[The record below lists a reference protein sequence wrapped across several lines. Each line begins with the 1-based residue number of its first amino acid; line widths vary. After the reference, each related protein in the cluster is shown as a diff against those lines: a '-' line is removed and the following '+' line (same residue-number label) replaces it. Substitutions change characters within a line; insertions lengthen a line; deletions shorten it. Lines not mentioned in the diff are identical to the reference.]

1 MVKYE
6 DVIMS
11 ESKSTI
17 KKREGLLVSLG
28 EDESTE
34 IAAVGGK
41 GASLGKLV
49 KADFPVPP
57 GFVVMTSAYAKFI
70 DTNNLEVKIGSILR
84 GIDFGNLDELEKE
97 TGKIRDVIVSS
108 KLPDDL
114 TQEIVRA
121 YNELGE
127 GTYVAVR
134 SSATAEDLAGASF
147 AGQYETYLDVRG
159 DSALL
164 NAVRRCW
171 ASMWTARVAVYRHNK
186 GFDQST
192 IGIAVVVQKMVESD
206 VAGVMFVG
214 NPMNARAD
222 EIVINSS
229 WGLGETV
236 VSGSVTPDEYITDR
250 GTFTIKH
257 RNLGSKA
264 LQVVRNPKLGGNTI
278 QKSVSETLQN
288 QYTLTDDQVKELGE
302 LGNKVTTYYDGLPQ
316 DIEWALAGGSF
327 FLLQSRPVTGVEFRW
342 EEELD
347 LWPSL
352 PEEED
357 VIWTRS
363 AADEWWTGAITPLFW
378 SVRGRWIRDGA
389 AGSYKPFGF
398 GDLAEMRWMKY
409 SQGTM
414 YYNTRVDILMA
425 EYSLPLS
432 LREPMLRRLH
442 PSQIEKAMNAP
453 FDLWRALK
461 SYANI
466 EINHPRMGV
475 NGFANRRPGL
485 RESRKGGKRY
495 DQRRQ
500 QVKKQFSSLDDIL
513 KKEDNEIIQIMKSF
527 LKAWGRGA
535 AGGGWA
541 SSFLY
546 GPVIQALLEGALHHW
561 YKGDNPNIFTDV
573 ITGLPERTNQ
583 FNDDYDFWKLGEMI
597 RSSEKL
603 RKLIMEYEGE
613 AFLEELKKHEE
624 GRGFLTQYK
633 DFLEMNFYRGHAD
646 RDIYYLRRIEDP
658 MLDYKAL
665 RLLATTDDVESPE
678 EREEKLRRRRE
689 IATKDVIEN
698 LSKQPMG
705 EVKVP
710 IFKFLVNYCL
720 LMLESR
726 DEGRAMGDSMTFWKK
741 NILMELGKRTVSR
754 GLLEGEKDFYFLSLD
769 ELGGL
774 LEGNEPQALARA
786 KVAARKKPFYRFL
799 THEEDPPLF
808 LKDNIP
814 MDEVEALSGDNEGVL
829 KGVGTSRGI
838 ATGRAKVIPTLK
850 DIGRLEKGD
859 ILICH
864 GTDPGWTSAFSI
876 VGGVVAQT
884 GGMLAHFS
892 CLSREYGLPAVSL
905 PNALKLI
912 EDGSIITM
920 NGNNGEI
927 KLVSD

>member
-1 MVKYE
+1 MIKME
-6 DVIMS
+6 GIR
-11 ESKSTI
+11 ESY
-17 KKREGLLVSLG
+17 LVSLG

-34 IAAVGGK
+34 ISTVGGK

-49 KADFPVPP
+49 KANFPVPP
-57 GFVVMTSAYAKFI
+57 GFVVTTGAYTEFLRANDI
-70 DTNNLEVKIGSILR
+70 DVTIKKILSEL
-84 GIDFGNLDELEKE
+84 DYGNLDKLEEE
-97 TGKIRDVIVSS
+97 TVKIRDLISGF

-121 YNELGE
+121 YKELGDE
-127 GTYVAVR
+127 SEYVAVR
-134 SSATAEDLAGASF
+134 SSAKAEDLAGASF

-159 DSALL
+159 ESALID
-164 NAVRRCW
+164 AIRQCW
-171 ASMWTARVAVYRHNK
+171 ASMWTARVTSYRHNK
-186 GFDQST
+186 GFDNDD

-206 VAGVMFVG
+206 IAGVMFVG

-236 VSGSVTPDEYITDR
+236 VSGSVTPDEYIVDR
-250 GTFTIKH
+250 DTLTVK
-257 RNLGSKA
+257 RRSLGSKE
-264 LQVVRNPKLGGNTI
+264 LQVIRDQKAGSNTI
-278 QKSVSETLQN
+278 QKPISVTLQE
-288 QYTLTDDQVKELGE
+288 QYTLTDEQASMLAEMGR
-302 LGNKVTTYYDGLPQ
+302 KVTTYYERLPQ
-316 DIEWALAGGSF
+316 DIEWALKDGSF
-327 FLLQSRPVTGVEFRW
+327 FLLQSRPVTGVEFTW

-357 VIWTRS
+357 VIWTRA

-389 AGSYKPFGF
+389 AGSYQPYGF
-398 GDLAEMRWMKY
+398 GNLAEMRWMKY
-409 SQGTM
+409 SRGTM
-414 YYNTRVDILMA
+414 YYNTRVDELMA
-425 EYSLPLS
+425 EYSLPPS

-442 PSQIEKAMNAP
+442 PSQLERAMNAP

-461 SYANI
+461 TYASV
-466 EINHPRMGV
+466 EINHPKMGV
-475 NGFANRRPGL
+475 NGFANRRPIL
-485 RESRKGGKRY
+485 RESRKGGKLY
-495 DQRRQ
+495 DQRRN
-500 QVKKQFSSLDDIL
+500 QVKLQFSSLKEFL
-513 KKEDNEIIQIMKSF
+513 KKGDNEIKQNLEKF
-527 LKAWGRGA
+527 LKAWGKA
-535 AGGGWA
+535 AGGGGWA

-546 GPVIQALLEGALHHW
+546 GPVIQALLEGVVRYW
-561 YKGDNPNIFTDV
+561 YKGDNPNVFTDI

-583 FNDDYDFWKLGEMI
+583 FNDDYDFWKLGEKI
-597 RSSEKL
+597 RLSKKL
-603 RKLIMEYEGE
+603 RTLLMEFEGVE
-613 AFLEELKKHEE
+613 FFEELKNHEE
-624 GRGFLTQYK
+624 GRDFLSQYEE
-633 DFLEMNFYRGHAD
+633 FLEMNFYRGHAD
-646 RDIYYLRRIEDP
+646 RDIYYSRRIEDP
-658 MLDYKAL
+658 VLDYKAL
-665 RLLATTDDVESPE
+665 RLLATSEDVESPE
-678 EREEKLRRRRE
+678 EREEKLRGRRE
-689 IATKDVIEN
+689 LATIDVIEN
-698 LSKQPMG
+698 LSKQPLG

-726 DEGRAMGDSMTFWKK
+726 DEGRSAGDAMTFWKK
-741 NILMELGKRTVSR
+741 KVLGELGRRTVSR
-754 GLLEGEKDFYFLSLD
+754 GLLNGEKDFYFLSLD

-774 LEGNEPQALARA
+774 LEGSEPQAIARA
-786 KVAARKKPFYRFL
+786 KIAARKKNFDRFL

-808 LKDNIP
+808 LKGNMP
-814 MDEVEALSGDNEGVL
+814 MDDIKFTSDDNDGVL
-829 KGVGTSRGI
+829 KGVGTSRGL
-838 ATGRAKVIPTLK
+838 ATGPAKIIPTLK

-912 EDGSIITM
+912 KDESIITI

-927 KLVSD
+927 RLVSG